1 MYKSCMY
8 IIAFPLEQS
17 CQIATYIDLSG
28 LLEICK

>member
-1 MYKSCMY
+1 MH

-17 CQIATYIDLSG
+17 CQIATYIDLSD